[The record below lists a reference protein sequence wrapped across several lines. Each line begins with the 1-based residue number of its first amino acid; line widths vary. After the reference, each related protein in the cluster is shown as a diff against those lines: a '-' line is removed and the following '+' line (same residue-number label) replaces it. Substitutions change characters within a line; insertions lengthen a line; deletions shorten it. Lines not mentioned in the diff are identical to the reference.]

1 MASFS
6 KEIPLKYKKLDYEGV
21 RKNYN
26 WIKNVISEQFENVK
40 EPELKISFYIGD
52 ISCSCESIKEF
63 SEHAYGQSISV
74 YSYNLSFYKSNSD
87 NNYIKLTYIIITTF
101 DKTLTVNCDNKEF
114 LTKICDALEES
125 MKQNYTD
132 LSVQPQINN
141 YIHDESTHINIG
153 DNNTIQDTNIGK
165 DNMVQTNN
173 SASKEPFFK
182 SVLQILVANW
192 LWFILGFILFIIF
205 GYLGINNE
213 EWINFF

>member
-40 EPELKISFYIGD
+40 EPELQISFYIGD

-74 YSYNLSFYKSNSD
+74 YLYNLSFYKSNSD
-87 NNYIKLTYIIITTF
+87 NKYTILTYIIITNF
-101 DKTLTVNCDNKEF
+101 NKTLTVNCDNKEF
-114 LTKICDALEES
+114 LIKICDALEES

-192 LWFILGFILFIIF
+192 LWFILGLILFIIF
-205 GYLGINNE
+205 GYLGINNA
-213 EWINFF
+213 EWIKFF